1 MTKIAFTGGGTAGHV
16 SPNIALIQKLQKED
30 TPPEMIYLGSKEGI
44 EKEMIGKE
52 NIPYFGIATGKL
64 RRYRSL
70 KNLSDPFRVLAGF
83 FQAFRILGKQK
94 PDILFSKGGFVA
106 VPPVLAAYFRRIP
119 VIIHESDY
127 SPGLT
132 TKISSKFAKTICLT
146 FEDTAKFLPKKKT
159 VVTGTPIR
167 NRLQNGN
174 AASGYKLTGFSSD
187 KPTLLVMGGSQ
198 GSKAIN
204 DALITIL
211 PELTKNYQI
220 IHLAGK
226 GNAAKMPQNTAGYV
240 CYDFLSDELADVL
253 AITDFVL
260 SRAGSNAIFEF
271 LALRKPMLLVP
282 LPLSASRGDQI
293 LNADYFQKKGYALTR
308 KQEELTP
315 ESLLDAIAELNRQ
328 KESILTQMTESA
340 DGTEKVLE
348 VLHQM
353 LPNPD
358 NQKTDF

>member
-16 SPNIALIQKLQKED
+16 SPNIALIQKLQKND
-30 TPPEMIYLGSKEGI
+30 NPPEMIYLGSKAGI
-44 EKEMIGKE
+44 EKEMIEKE
-52 NIPYFGIATGKL
+52 AIPYFGISTGKF

-83 FQAFRILGKQK
+83 FQAYRILGKQK
-94 PDILFSKGGFVA
+94 PDLLFSKGGFVA

-146 FEDTAKFLPKKKT
+146 FEDTAKYLPKKKT

-167 NRLQNGN
+167 DRLQNGN
-174 AASGYKLTGFSSD
+174 AAAGYGLTGFTPD
-187 KPTLLVMGGSQ
+187 KPTMLVMGGSQ

-204 DALITIL
+204 EALITIL
-211 PELTKNYQI
+211 PELTRNYQI

-226 GNAAKMPQNTAGYV
+226 GNAEKMPQEIPGYV
-240 CYDFLSDELADVL
+240 CYDFLSEELADVF

-271 LALRKPMLLVP
+271 LALKKPMLLIP

-293 LNADYFQKKGYALTR
+293 LNAEYFEKKSYALTL
-308 KQEELTP
+308 KQEDITP
-315 ESLLDAIAELNRQ
+315 ETLLNAILALDRQ

-348 VLHQM
+348 VLNTM
-353 LPNPD
+353 LPGLSV
-358 NQKTDF
+358 